1 VTTTTL
7 EFDHLVMNETSDGH
21 QIEGFVSGETQA
33 RIVFDR
39 RGERLEIVCVT
50 ESLACIQLSLIEE
63 LPGWT
68 LVSAALEPCQRGGS
82 LSG

>member
-1 VTTTTL
+1 M
-7 EFDHLVMNETSDGH
+7 EFDHLVMNETPDGH
-21 QIEGFVSGETQA
+21 QIEGFVTGQTQA

-39 RGERLEIVCVT
+39 RGERLELVCVT

-68 LVSAALEPCQRGGS
+68 LVSASLEPCQHGAS
-82 LSG
+82 VSA

>member
-1 VTTTTL
+1 M
-7 EFDHLVMNETSDGH
+7 EFDHLVLNETPDGP
-21 QIEGFVSGETQA
+21 QIEGFVSGQTQA

-39 RGERLEIVCVT
+39 RDERLEIICLT

-68 LVSAALEPCQRGGS
+68 LVSAALEPCQHGS
-82 LSG
+82 GLSG